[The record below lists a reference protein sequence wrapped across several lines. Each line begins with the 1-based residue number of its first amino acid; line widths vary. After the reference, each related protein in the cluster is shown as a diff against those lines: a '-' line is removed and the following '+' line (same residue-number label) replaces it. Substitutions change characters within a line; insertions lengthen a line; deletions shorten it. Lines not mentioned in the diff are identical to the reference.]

1 VSKVLF
7 NLLVVNNWFVC
18 EEGFEAV
25 TEAKWVRF
33 FFLGFHI
40 VGVILAN
47 NLVIAFIISNFMQQL
62 ALMREENEVVEGA
75 VIENGKALFDASIVT
90 GTKTSLSGTYIARLR
105 RDKYGDDTKRLRS
118 LFSRG
123 SSVVDKNNNDV

>member
-1 VSKVLF
+1 LKVLF

-25 TEAKWVRF
+25 TGAKWVRF
-33 FFLGFHI
+33 FFIGFHI

-62 ALMREENEVVEGA
+62 TIMREENEVVEGA
-75 VIENGKALFDASIVT
+75 VIENGKALFDASSVT

-105 RDKYGDDTKRLRS
+105 RDKYGDDHKGLRS
-118 LFSRG
+118 LFTRG
-123 SSVVDKNNNDV
+123 SSVVDNTNA

>member
-1 VSKVLF
+1 VLKVLF

>member
-62 ALMREENEVVEGA
+62 NVMREENEVIEGA
-75 VIENGKALFDASIVT
+75 VIENGKALFDASSVT
-90 GTKTSLSGTYIARLR
+90 GTKTSLSGTYIARMR

>member
-1 VSKVLF
+1 VLQVLF

-33 FFLGFHI
+33 FFLCFHI

-62 ALMREENEVVEGA
+62 AIMREENEVVEGA
-75 VIENGKALFDASIVT
+75 VIENGKAMFDASTVT

-105 RDKYGDDTKRLRS
+105 RDKYGDDNIRLRS

-123 SSVVDKNNNDV
+123 SSVVDKNNNDA